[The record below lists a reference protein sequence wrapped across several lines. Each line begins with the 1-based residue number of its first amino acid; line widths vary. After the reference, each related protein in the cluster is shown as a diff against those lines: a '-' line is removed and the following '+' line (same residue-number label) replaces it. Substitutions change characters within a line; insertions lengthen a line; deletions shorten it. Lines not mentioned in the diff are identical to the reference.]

1 MTDCCAY
8 PHGGRRPCFLFSARK
23 WGNWQTHHLEGVAP
37 RGMGVQVPP
46 SAPSIEV
53 QVQMIWFVGTIH
65 VIVCLI
71 LIGVVLLQ
79 QGKSADLAGAF
90 GGQGSQTAF
99 GPRGAANL
107 LTKVTT
113 WAAIVFMFTSIGLT
127 VLIQRSSGARSVL
140 SGIKATHTT
149 PAKPA
154 APAK

>member
-1 MTDCCAY
+1 
-8 PHGGRRPCFLFSARK
+8 
-23 WGNWQTHHLEGVAP
+23 
-37 RGMGVQVPP
+37 MGVQVPP

-53 QVQMIWFVGTIH
+53 QVGMIWFLGTIH

-113 WAAIVFMFTSIGLT
+113 WAAILFMFTSIGLT
-127 VLIQRSSGARSVL
+127 VLIQRSSGPRSVL
-140 SGIKATHTT
+140 SGIRPPTLRRPSPRLRPNSARDWARLQWPAGPAGHCHDQQTH
-149 PAKPA
+149 AQEHQ
-154 APAK
+154 

>member
-1 MTDCCAY
+1 
-8 PHGGRRPCFLFSARK
+8 
-23 WGNWQTHHLEGVAP
+23 
-37 RGMGVQVPP
+37 MGVQVPP

-53 QVQMIWFVGTIH
+53 YVQMIWLVGTIH

-127 VLIQRSSGARSVL
+127 VLIQRSSGSRSVL

-154 APAK
+154 TPAK

>member
-1 MTDCCAY
+1 
-8 PHGGRRPCFLFSARK
+8 
-23 WGNWQTHHLEGVAP
+23 
-37 RGMGVQVPP
+37 
-46 SAPSIEV
+46 
-53 QVQMIWFVGTIH
+53 MIWFVGTIH

-113 WAAIVFMFTSIGLT
+113 YAAIVFMFTSIGLT
-127 VLIQRSSGARSVL
+127 VLIQRSSGSRSVL
-140 SGIKATHTT
+140 SGIKAGHTT
-149 PAKPA
+149 TAP
-154 APAK
+154 APAKSPAPAPAK

>member
-1 MTDCCAY
+1 
-8 PHGGRRPCFLFSARK
+8 
-23 WGNWQTHHLEGVAP
+23 
-37 RGMGVQVPP
+37 
-46 SAPSIEV
+46 
-53 QVQMIWFVGTIH
+53 MIWFVGTIH

-107 LTKVTT
+107 LTKITT
-113 WAAIVFMFTSIGLT
+113 YAAILFMFTSIGLT
-127 VLIQRSSGARSVL
+127 VLIQRSNGGRSVL
-140 SGIKATHTT
+140 SGIKPATTA

-154 APAK
+154 TPAAPTK

>member
-1 MTDCCAY
+1 
-8 PHGGRRPCFLFSARK
+8 
-23 WGNWQTHHLEGVAP
+23 
-37 RGMGVQVPP
+37 MGVQVPP

-53 QVQMIWFVGTIH
+53 FMIWFVGTIH

-107 LTKVTT
+107 LTRVTT
-113 WAAIVFMFTSIGLT
+113 WAAIIFMFTSIGLT
-127 VLIQRSSGARSVL
+127 VLIQRNSGGRSVL
-140 SGIKATHTT
+140 SGIKSTQTT
-149 PAKPA
+149 PAKPGLSA
-154 APAK
+154 GTRRAFRKRSLNTLQHSRHKIFVANHCDVPQGLKPSSAVFL

>member
-1 MTDCCAY
+1 LRGWRREAWGFKSPL
-8 PHGGRRPCFLFSARK
+8 PHQL
-23 WGNWQTHHLEGVAP
+23 
-37 RGMGVQVPP
+37 
-46 SAPSIEV
+46 IEV
-53 QVQMIWFVGTIH
+53 QVPMIWFVGTIH

-113 WAAIVFMFTSIGLT
+113 YAAILFMFTSIGLT
-127 VLIQRSSGARSVL
+127 VLIQRSSGSRSVL
-140 SGIKATHTT
+140 SGIKTGHTTST